1 MLIAHRFRTCL
12 LPLGLLL
19 GCSDRKAEPDYS
31 ELFAEACEVACPVT
45 TECVSD
51 PVYASTEECSSTCT
65 SLSPTDDLNQCQSRR
80 LEFNF
85 CVGMLTCDEYNQYLM
100 TLEDANLPLP
110 PDFKCTAEL
119 EATYTC
125 DPSLPFEPPDR

>member
-1 MLIAHRFRTCL
+1 MPIAHRFRTCL

-51 PVYASTEECSSTCT
+51 PVYASTEECISTCT
-65 SLSPTDDLNQCQSRR
+65 SLSPTDDLNQCQSRS
-80 LEFNF
+80 LEYEL
-85 CVGMLTCDEYNQYLM
+85 CLGTLTCDEYIEYRM
-100 TLEDANLPLP
+100 TVGDDDPTIP
-110 PDFKCTAEL
+110 PNFKCAAEL
-119 EATYTC
+119 AAWESC
-125 DPSLPFEPPDR
+125 DPEQPFEAPEP